1 MKDLSR
7 ALGFAL
13 TLGHLTFGPLLPLH
27 LSGKARWPKLDARP
41 ASNLVLRWQSL
52 TPPGRSS
59 STCPSLCCHR
69 RKQIVCPLL
78 IEMHFSSDPFLKI
91 LCLYLRFRHVLE
103 FTTQMLLQLPLLF
116 VLKLPLLSDLPHGKS
131 SWRPSRSR
139 S

>member
-13 TLGHLTFGPLLPLH
+13 TLGHLTFGRLTFGRRASCSLTFGPILLLH
-27 LSGKARWPKLDARP
+27 LSGKARWPKLDAKP

-59 STCPSLCCHR
+59 STCPSLCRHR

-78 IEMHFSSDPFLKI
+78 IETHFSSDLFPTLLY
-91 LCLYLRFRHVLE
+91 LCLRFRHILV
-103 FTTQMLLQLPLLF
+103 FTFQMLRQKEGRLLVFPL
-116 VLKLPLLSDLPHGKS
+116 GK
-131 SWRPSRSR
+131 
-139 S
+139 